1 MHAAET
7 TTPAAGPIGIVVVN
21 YGSHA
26 LLAENLD
33 SAPELGPDVRVVVV
47 DNHTT
52 AAERRSLVELGRVRG
67 WDVVGLPD
75 NRGFGAAT
83 NVGVA
88 RARALGCVTFLCL
101 NPDARATPAVVAE
114 LRAHSLRE
122 PLTVLSPLIT
132 SSAGELVFSG
142 STLSLR
148 DGRIRGARSPR
159 PPLPDGEPWLTGAC
173 LVVHAQLWD
182 RLGGFD
188 ETYFLYWEDVDL
200 SHRALAAG
208 GRLEVRSDLRVVHD
222 EGGTHGATRTRGKS
236 ALYYRY
242 NCRNRL
248 AFAAR
253 NLSRPDLL
261 RWLAATPRVS
271 WEVLLRGGRRQLV
284 ESPRPM
290 WAALRGSVEGAVLAL
305 AALVRPVRRR
315 PAGGHR
321 GPRRV
326 LLVHPGSELYG
337 SDRVFLE
344 SVAAL
349 VATDQVVVALPGP
362 GPLADALRELGAEV
376 VTCRMPVVRK
386 SALRP
391 VGALALLGDAA
402 AGLLPSVRLLRTA
415 GRDGVYVSTLTIPL
429 WVLLARLLGR
439 RVVCH
444 VHEAERGAPAPVRR
458 LLTLPVTWAS
468 AVVVNSRF
476 SLGVLAESAPRV
488 AGRATVVHNGIPS
501 PATVPPPRAEL
512 TGGVRLLYV
521 GRLSARKGPQVAV
534 AALEELRARGVP
546 ARLDLLGGVFPGY
559 EWFEAELREAV
570 SAAGLD
576 GQVAFRGFEADVWPV
591 LAAAD
596 VVLVPSVVDE
606 PFGNTAVEAVLAA
619 RPLVVS
625 DSSGLREAAAGYASA
640 RAVPP
645 GRPAAWAEA
654 VAELVADWPTVG
666 RLAVEDAQLARA
678 RHAPETYRAEIAR
691 LLHHTWD
698 AR

>member
-1 MHAAET
+1 MSRPGASEGA
-7 TTPAAGPIGIVVVN
+7 IGVVVVN
-21 YGSHA
+21 FGSHR
-26 LLAENLD
+26 LLAQNLPG
-33 SAPELGPDVRVVVV
+33 ATGLGPDVRVVVV
-47 DNHTT
+47 DNHSTDQEREAVRT
-52 AAERRSLVELGRVRG
+52 LAAARG
-67 WDVVGLPD
+67 WELVGLPD

-83 NVGVA
+83 NVGIA
-88 RARALGCVTFLCL
+88 RAQELGCVTYLCL
-101 NPDARATPAVVAE
+101 NPDARATPAVIAE
-114 LRAHSLRE
+114 LRAHSLRQ
-122 PLTVLSPLIT
+122 PLTVISPLIT
-132 SSAGELVFSG
+132 SSTGEVVFSG

-148 DGRIRGARSPR
+148 DGRVRGARSPR
-159 PPLPDGEPWLTGAC
+159 PPLPDPEPWLTGAC
-173 LVVHAQLWD
+173 LVIHAQLWA

-208 GRLEVRSDLRVVHD
+208 GHLEVREDLQVVHD
-222 EGGTHGATRTRGKS
+222 EGGTHGAERAHGKS

-248 AFAAR
+248 TFAAR

-261 RWLAATPRVS
+261 RWLVATPRVS
-271 WEVLLRGGRRQLV
+271 WEILLRGGRRQLV
-284 ESPRPM
+284 ESPRPA
-290 WAALRGSVEGAVLAL
+290 WAALRGSIEGALLGL

-315 PAGGHR
+315 PAGE
-321 GPRRV
+321 PRRV
-326 LLVHPGSELYG
+326 LLAHPGSELYG

-349 VATDQVVVALPGP
+349 VADDQVVVALPGP
-362 GPLADALRELGAEV
+362 GPLADALQKVGAQV
-376 VTCRMPVVRK
+376 VTCRMPVIRK

-391 VGALALLGDAA
+391 VGALRLLVDAV
-402 AGLLPSVRLLRTA
+402 AGLLPAVRLLRTA

-429 WVLLARLLGR
+429 WIVLAWLSGR

-444 VHEAERGAPAPVRR
+444 VHEAERGAPALVRR
-458 LLTLPVTWAS
+458 LLALPVSWAS

-476 SLGVLAESAPRV
+476 SLEVLAESAP
-488 AGRATVVHNGIPS
+488 GIESRATVVHNGIPS
-501 PATVPPPRAEL
+501 PATVPPPRTEL
-512 TGGVRLLYV
+512 TGGVRLLFI

-534 AALEELRARGVP
+534 AALAELRSRGVP
-546 ARLDLLGGVFPGY
+546 ACLDLLGGVFPGY

-570 SAAGLD
+570 AAAGLD

-645 GRPAAWAEA
+645 GHATAWADA
-654 VAELVADWPTVG
+654 VAGLVADWPTVG
-666 RLAVEDAQLARA
+666 RLAVEDAQRARA
-678 RHAPETYRAEIAR
+678 RHAPETYRAEMAG
-691 LLHHTWD
+691 LLRRTWES
-698 AR
+698 R

>member
-1 MHAAET
+1 MRGAET
-7 TTPAAGPIGIVVVN
+7 PTPAPGPIGVVVVN

-26 LLAENLD
+26 LLAENLEA
-33 SAPELGPDVRVVVV
+33 APALGPDVRVVVV
-47 DNHTT
+47 DNFSTT
-52 AAERRSLVELGRVRG
+52 VERRSLVELGRDRG

-88 RARALGCVTFLCL
+88 RARELGCVTFLCL

-122 PLTVLSPLIT
+122 PLTVISPLIT
-132 SSAGELVFSG
+132 SSSGEVVFSG

-148 DGRIRGARSPR
+148 DGRIRGARSPH
-159 PPLPDGEPWLTGAC
+159 PPLPASEPWLTGAC

-208 GRLEVRSDLRVVHD
+208 GRLEVRPDLEVVHD
-222 EGGTHGATRTRGKS
+222 EGGTHGTGRARGKS

-248 AFAAR
+248 VFAAR

-271 WEVLLRGGRRQLV
+271 WEILLRGGRRQLV
-284 ESPRPM
+284 ESPRPA
-290 WAALRGSVEGAVLAL
+290 WAALRGSVEGALLGL
-305 AALVRPVRRR
+305 AALARPVRRR
-315 PAGGHR
+315 PTGE
-321 GPRRV
+321 PRRV
-326 LLVHPGSELYG
+326 LLAHPGSELYG

-349 VATDQVVVALPGP
+349 AAEDQVVVALPGV

-376 VTCRMPVVRK
+376 VTCPMPVVRK

-391 VGALALLGDAA
+391 AGAVRLLGDAA
-402 AGLLPSVRLLRTA
+402 TGLFPAVRLVRTA

-476 SLGVLAESAPRV
+476 SLDVLAESAPRV
-488 AGRATVVHNGIPS
+488 ERRATVVRNGIPS

-512 TGGVRLLYV
+512 TGGVRLLYI

-534 AALEELRARGVP
+534 AALQELRSRGAP
-546 ARLDLLGGVFPGY
+546 ACLDLLGGVFPGY

-645 GRPAAWAEA
+645 GRPAAWADA
-654 VAELVADWPTVG
+654 VAELVADWPTVS
-666 RLAVEDAQLARA
+666 RLAVEDAQLARD
-678 RHAPETYRAEIAR
+678 RHAPEAYRAEIAR
-691 LLHHTWD
+691 LLHRTWD